1 MCVHG
6 TESRQEQ
13 RLEHAVGCSGHNM
26 YRARLLDGDL
36 AEELIYRRRIR
47 AASLRSELALPAIV
61 LIVKLEV
68 KLKFQPHEK
77 R

>member
-1 MCVHG
+1 
-6 TESRQEQ
+6 
-13 RLEHAVGCSGHNM
+13 M
-26 YRARLLDGDL
+26 YRARLIDGDL
-36 AEELIYRRRIR
+36 AEKLIYRRRIR